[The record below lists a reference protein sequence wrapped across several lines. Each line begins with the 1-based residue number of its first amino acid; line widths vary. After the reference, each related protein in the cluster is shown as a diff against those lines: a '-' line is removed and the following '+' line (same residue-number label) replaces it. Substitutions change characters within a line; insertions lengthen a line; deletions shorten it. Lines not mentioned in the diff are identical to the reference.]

1 MAKRPLR
8 FIDNLRLSG
17 HEGLWQLAIE
27 QGRIAH
33 LVPQPEGAGV
43 AQRRVGCAGRAGVAG
58 VRRTAYS
65 TDTTQTAGQPARN
78 QSGTLFEG
86 IERWAERKALLTHED
101 VKQRAGKRSSGR
113 SPTACSMCAPTL
125 TFPIP
130 R

>member
-1 MAKRPLR
+1 MK

-33 LVPQPEGAGV
+33 LVPQPEGQEWRSDV
-43 AQRRVGCAGRAGVAG
+43 LDAQGGLALPAFVEPHIHL
-58 VRRTAYS
+58 
-65 TDTTQTAGQPARN
+65 DTTQTAGQPAWN

-101 VKQRAGKRSSGR
+101 VKQRAWQ
-113 SPTACSMCAPTL
+113 TL
-125 TFPIP
+125 KWQIANGVQYVRT